1 MSRNKNTTYSVVKN
15 RNTRFPLHTQSIERA
30 GKHHTRFRVRRADSK
45 ASILHQTRLQ
55 NQEKTK
61 CTLKYAFCHLCFCVF
76 FLKTSHKIS
85 SKNVFI
91 VPCCDIFTN
100 SLRTTF
106 KTKFKKI
113 IFSGMCNICFC
124 KCSTEFLQ

>member
-1 MSRNKNTTYSVVKN
+1 MDPVGIGV
-15 RNTRFPLHTQSIERA
+15 QE
-30 GKHHTRFRVRRADSK
+30 SK
-45 ASILHQTRLQ
+45 ASKRDFKIKKKNKMYPKICLLS
-55 NQEKTK
+55 
-61 CTLKYAFCHLCFCVF
+61 FMFLCF

-106 KTKFKKI
+106 KTKFKKNHFFPVCV
-113 IFSGMCNICFC
+113 IFVFVNAQLSFYSRSI
-124 KCSTEFLQ
+124 KKIVLKSEL